1 MPHILLPENTPGPRG
16 PMLFR
21 PEVIPPLS
29 ELAQILMRGPST
41 LTLAERELI
50 GAYVSR
56 QNDCRYCQTIHG
68 AVAAHHLGATREQ
81 QDLVQQIMRDPWSA
95 PISPKLKALLMIAGH
110 VQQGGKQVT
119 GEDIAR
125 ARQQGASDL
134 EIHDTVLI
142 AANFCMMNRY
152 VDGLAAWTPDD
163 PDFYRE
169 RAAALAEHGYSG
181 SASPRD

>member
-1 MPHILLPENTPGPRG
+1 MPHIPLPENAPGPRG

-29 ELAQILMRGPST
+29 ELAEILMRGPST

-50 GAYVSR
+50 GTFVSAR
-56 QNDCRYCQTIHG
+56 NDCRYCQTIHG
-68 AVAAHHLGATREQ
+68 AVAAHYLGATEEQ
-81 QDLVQQIMRDPWSA
+81 ENLVQQIKRDPSNA
-95 PISPKLKALLMIAGH
+95 PISAKLKALLNIAGQ
-110 VQQGGKQVT
+110 VQQGGKLVT
-119 GEDIAR
+119 GEDIAQ
-125 ARQQGASDL
+125 ARRHGASDL

-152 VDGLAAWTPDD
+152 VDGLATRTPDD

-169 RAAALAEHGYSG
+169 RAAALAEHGYRG
-181 SASPRD
+181 SSSRK